1 MTAYQSGHAKF
12 DDLNTQIIGVSTDG
26 VFALKAWAK
35 DLNASY
41 LLLSDQMRKVS
52 EQYGV
57 LIPQMGM
64 ANRVTFVIDMD
75 GKIVDIEEGKAAL
88 DPTGAET
95 ACTRIKKKP
104 S

>member
-12 DDLNTQIIGVSTDG
+12 DDLNTQIVGVSTDG
-26 VFALKAWAK
+26 VWALKAWAK

-52 EQYGV
+52 EQYGI
-57 LIPQMGM
+57 LMPQNGM
-64 ANRVTFVIDMD
+64 ANRATFVIDMD
-75 GKIVDIEEGKAAL
+75 GKIVSVEEGNTAV

-95 ACTRIKKKP
+95 ACSRIKKKA